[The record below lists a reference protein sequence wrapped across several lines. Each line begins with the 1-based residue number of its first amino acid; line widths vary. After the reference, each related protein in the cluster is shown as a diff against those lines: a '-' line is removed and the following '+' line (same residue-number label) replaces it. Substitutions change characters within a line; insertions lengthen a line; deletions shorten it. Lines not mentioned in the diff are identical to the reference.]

1 MLPTSASIALR
12 RQGAGVA
19 SVPSADAPTRTG
31 QNIATEM
38 RYHRFKID
46 QTVVPSTSS
55 LPAGRYTILRLLPP
69 VHDEPHYRVISKDDG
84 CERAVLEGEI
94 RLPDLHAERLGRQH

>member
-1 MLPTSASIALR
+1 
-12 RQGAGVA
+12 
-19 SVPSADAPTRTG
+19 
-31 QNIATEM
+31 M
-38 RYHRFKID
+38 RYHRFKIH

-84 CERAVLEGEI
+84 CVRAVLEGEI
-94 RLPDLHAERLGRQH
+94 RLPDLHAERLARQYRRGIDEPPRRFVTTVHRRYRDAHMHVLAAVKNRG

>member
-1 MLPTSASIALR
+1 
-12 RQGAGVA
+12 
-19 SVPSADAPTRTG
+19 
-31 QNIATEM
+31 M
-38 RYHRFKID
+38 RYHRFKVD

-69 VHDEPHYRVISKDDG
+69 VHDEPHYRVIRKDDG
-84 CERAVLEGEI
+84 CERAVWEREI